1 MYDYREAMTEDVKE
15 WIKENIDL
23 TEWTEDREGLEQQL
37 NDDLWT
43 EDSITGNAR

>member
-23 TEWTEDREGLEQQL
+23 SGQRTEK
-37 NDDLWT
+37 DL
-43 EDSITGNAR
+43 SNS

>member
-23 TEWTEDREGLEQQL
+23 TEK
-37 NDDLWT
+37 DL
-43 EDSITGNAR
+43 SNS

>member
-23 TEWTEDREGLEQQL
+23 TELSL
-37 NDDLWT
+37 
-43 EDSITGNAR
+43 IHI

>member
-23 TEWTEDREGLEQQL
+23 TEWTEK
-37 NDDLWT
+37 DL
-43 EDSITGNAR
+43 SNS